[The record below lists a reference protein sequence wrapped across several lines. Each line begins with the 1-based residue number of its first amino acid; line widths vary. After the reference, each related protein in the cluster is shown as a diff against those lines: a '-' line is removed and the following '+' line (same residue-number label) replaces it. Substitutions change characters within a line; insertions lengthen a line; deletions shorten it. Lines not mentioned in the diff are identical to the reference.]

1 MIAGGVSSA
10 LGGGQPKTVSQAQV
24 APQVSPRLN
33 GGQVSRAAVQ
43 QALQQAQGSPKP
55 GVGGMIERFVP
66 GGKSGF
72 FENGGPAPSGFHWNK
87 SDYFLMDG
95 TFVPKGTKLVK
106 NRRRNSLN
114 PRALD
119 RAMGRVTGAKKAAKK
134 LSRITIRSSCPAKR
148 QGR

>member
-33 GGQVSRAAVQ
+33 GGAISNVAVQ
-43 QALQQAQGSPKP
+43 QALQQAQGRPKP
-55 GVGGMIERFVP
+55 GVGAMIERFVP
-66 GGKSGF
+66 GGASGF
-72 FENGGPAPSGFHWNK
+72 FENGAGPAPSGYHWNK

-119 RAMGRVTGAKKAAKK
+119 RAIGRVSGAKKASKK
-134 LSRITIRSSCPAKR
+134 LGRITIRSACPAKR
-148 QGR
+148 